1 MLAPQRPL
9 LLTLLLAACGPE
21 PATTDASTS
30 APTSAADPTDTP
42 TPTTGAPF
50 IPAVCD
56 APAGTIDPFPDP
68 ATCADYP
75 GSIGVAE
82 LEIGIINLRSTPVF
96 VHGDADGIARR
107 LRLTGERGGRSVHA
121 PHDCDDDPPSCDSL
135 IDQTPNGC
143 GLIGIIVD
151 PLRLEP
157 GARHVLRWTPY
168 LAFPVT
174 LPASCQPATPSE
186 QTCTTALPPVAGA
199 YTLSLTYAETC
210 AGPCTCEPD
219 PDGSCTVDG
228 TLDTILPDPPL
239 TAQAHYDGVC
249 AVVDIVI
256 E

>member
-9 LLTLLLAACGPE
+9 LIALLLAACGPE

-30 APTSAADPTDTP
+30 APTDAADPTDTP

-50 IPAVCD
+50 VPAVCD
-56 APAGTIDPFPDP
+56 APAGTMDPFPDP

-75 GSIGVAE
+75 GSIGVTE

-96 VHGDADGIARR
+96 IHGDASGIERR
-107 LRLTGERGGRSVHA
+107 LRLTGELGGRVVHA
-121 PHDCDDDPPSCDSL
+121 PYVCGDDPPPCDKV
-135 IDQTPNGC
+135 IDGGEELC
-143 GLIGIIVD
+143 SLIGIIVD

-186 QTCTTALPPVAGA
+186 QTCTTALSPVAGA

-228 TLDTILPDPPL
+228 TLDTVLPDPPL